1 MIALLVHQA
10 KIRCGGII
18 AQPASLRVGCDWLM
32 VWRFPAVR
40 PNIWDLKEA
49 LMRVVQGKVAFVTG
63 GASGM
68 GLAMV
73 RTFAAAGMKVAVADI
88 EQASLDRVAEEFA
101 DSNSQ
106 VITLLLDVTDR
117 QAMERAADAAERA
130 FGHVHV
136 VCNNAGVAVGGAV
149 DTMSYADWD
158 WVLSVNLNGVVN
170 GVQTFVQRMLNHG
183 EGGHF
188 VNTASMAGH
197 IPVPGL
203 SVYNTSKYAVVGLS
217 EAMRVDLAAKNIGV
231 SVLCPGVVKTNIFDS
246 GRNRPASLA
255 GERDTASSLLATDLP
270 EEERAARIAELMA
283 GALDASVVG
292 DMVLHAIQND
302 EFYIFTHPE
311 FRASTEA
318 RREEMVAAFDRWSAY
333 RTEHGV

>member
-1 MIALLVHQA
+1 MITQPDELARRRLLAH
-10 KIRCGGII
+10 GL
-18 AQPASLRVGCDWLM
+18 PDPLRTVAGFDEE
-32 VWRFPAVR
+32 
-40 PNIWDLKEA
+40 DS
-49 LMRVVQGKVAFVTG
+49 MRDVQGKVAFVTG

-73 RTFAAAGMKVAVADI
+73 RSFAAAGMKVAVADI

-101 DSNSQ
+101 DTNAEI
-106 VITLLLDVTDR
+106 ITLQLDVTDR
-117 QAMERAADAAERA
+117 AAMERAADAAEQA
-130 FGHVHV
+130 FGRVHV

-149 DTMSYADWD
+149 DQMSYADWD
-158 WVLSVNLNGVVN
+158 WVLGVNLNGVVN
-170 GVQTFVQRMLNHG
+170 GVQTFVQRIERHG

-188 VNTASMAGH
+188 VNTASMAGL

-217 EAMRVDLAAKNIGV
+217 EAMRIDLADRNIGV

-246 GRNRPASLA
+246 GRNRPASLT
-255 GERDTASSLLATDLP
+255 GDRDTAAAIFAADLTDT
-270 EEERAARIAELMA
+270 ERAARLAELLA
-283 GALDASVVG
+283 NALDPAVVG

-311 FRASTEA
+311 IRTISDARQAEISTS
-318 RREEMVAAFDRWSAY
+318 FDRWTTY
-333 RTEHGV
+333 RAEHGVSA